1 MAQEVI
7 EYKGFW
13 TIRTTRQ
20 YSEYIF
26 IFGDNDIKRGK
37 KGQAV
42 IRDQPNA
49 FGIPTKKLPSL
60 LNEAFYTDDEFDQ
73 NKSQIDGAIELIKQ
87 NLPNYKGIIYPE
99 SGLGTGLAQL
109 DTRAPRTFEYLTKS
123 VQELIEYVK
132 SEK

>member
-13 TIRTTRQ
+13 TIRTTQQ

-60 LNEAFYTDDEFDQ
+60 LNEAFYTDDEFDH
-73 NKSQIDGAIELIKQ
+73 NKSQIDAAIELIKQ